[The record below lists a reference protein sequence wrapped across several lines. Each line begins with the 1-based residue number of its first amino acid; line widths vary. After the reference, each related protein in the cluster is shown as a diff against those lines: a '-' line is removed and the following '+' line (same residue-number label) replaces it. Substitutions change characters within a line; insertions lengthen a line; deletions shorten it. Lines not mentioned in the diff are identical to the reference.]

1 MMLLCLRGTPVL
13 YQGDEIGLEDQPVG
27 RDDLRDPLGVL
38 YWPAYAG
45 RDAMRTP
52 MPWRA
57 GAGGGFTEPGT
68 RPWLPLDDP
77 GACNVEDQRH
87 DERSVLLLT
96 RDLIALRRR
105 TPDLRQGGY
114 ETMDAPAGVWA
125 WWRGAAVTVV
135 LNLGDDLV
143 TVGGVEGVIRIATD
157 RVRDGELVGG
167 SLELYPW
174 QGVVIEQVSPA

>member
-1 MMLLCLRGTPVL
+1 
-13 YQGDEIGLEDQPVG
+13 
-27 RDDLRDPLGVL
+27 
-38 YWPAYAG
+38 
-45 RDAMRTP
+45 
-52 MPWRA
+52 
-57 GAGGGFTEPGT
+57 
-68 RPWLPLDDP
+68 
-77 GACNVEDQRH
+77 
-87 DERSVLLLT
+87 
-96 RDLIALRRR
+96 
-105 TPDLRQGGY
+105 
-114 ETMDAPAGVWA
+114 MDAPAGVWA